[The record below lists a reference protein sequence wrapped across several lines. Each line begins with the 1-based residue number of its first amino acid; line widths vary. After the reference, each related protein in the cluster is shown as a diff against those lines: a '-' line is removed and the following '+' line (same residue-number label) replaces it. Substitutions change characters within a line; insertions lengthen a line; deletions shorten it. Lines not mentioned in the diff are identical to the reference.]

1 MSQQPPGP
9 TGASD
14 DDAEPTP
21 QGGEP
26 TESFARSPY
35 DVPETEPEEETA
47 AYPAAAPYGQAPDPS
62 RTIYS
67 EASTTEPEPEPEPEE
82 RRRWVLPVV
91 VAAVLVLVA
100 GGIALAMLL
109 GGDDTEAPAPAA
121 TTPAAEETS
130 AAEETTAPTEEPT
143 EAPTTPAPTEE
154 PTTAAEEPT
163 SELVEDLDTSV
174 SVGDV
179 AFQLT
184 EEGFTPDEGI
194 EGAVDAVRGVY
205 AAGEER
211 IEMLA
216 TTWPDNAAAD
226 AFAAQLVEGT
236 DGEEV
241 QTGSTYTND
250 TGTFW
255 AFLLADG
262 RGSYIWTTDR
272 GHVLQV
278 VGSTDYVGGFYSG
291 FPL

>member
-109 GGDDTEAPAPAA
+109 GGGDTEDPAPAA
-121 TTPAAEETS
+121 TPPPGQETDTARGANTPTAQPAAPPATPA
-130 AAEETTAPTEEPT
+130 
-143 EAPTTPAPTEE
+143 
-154 PTTAAEEPT
+154 
-163 SELVEDLDTSV
+163 DT
-174 SVGDV
+174 
-179 AFQLT
+179 Q
-184 EEGFTPDEGI
+184 
-194 EGAVDAVRGVY
+194 RGV
-205 AAGEER
+205 
-211 IEMLA
+211 
-216 TTWPDNAAAD
+216 
-226 AFAAQLVEGT
+226 
-236 DGEEV
+236 
-241 QTGSTYTND
+241 
-250 TGTFW
+250 
-255 AFLLADG
+255 
-262 RGSYIWTTDR
+262 
-272 GHVLQV
+272 
-278 VGSTDYVGGFYSG
+278 
-291 FPL
+291 